1 MAAITGRRGC
11 SHSNFAGGW
20 TLLRK
25 LGAAAQL
32 EHKAAAQLRLVGDML
47 MHGGRVSGSYD
58 TVAAGML
65 DGER

>member
-1 MAAITGRRGC
+1 MAAITGCHGC
-11 SHSNFAGGW
+11 SNSNVARGW

-47 MHGGRVSGSYD
+47 MHGGRVPGSYD

-65 DGER
+65 EGE